1 MLLAC
6 CKPCRPAG
14 LFLWPLRWRTPG
26 VRLQSPLPGKLIFE
40 RARVAELADAPDLG
54 SGGETRGGS
63 SPPFRTSAILLR
75 VLASNDSRTIDASSV
90 SERPSAQSL
99 SWQRFSSLQPSEL
112 PACGLSGLLVSELSC
127 S

>member
-63 SPPFRTSAILLR
+63 SPPFRTNYLADFKILTSALFPCAQIVPDFLLHSFGRFILDTR
-75 VLASNDSRTIDASSV
+75 M
-90 SERPSAQSL
+90 
-99 SWQRFSSLQPSEL
+99 
-112 PACGLSGLLVSELSC
+112 
-127 S
+127 